1 MNKLKEVLK
10 EDKKYLTTFTVG
22 GYPNIE
28 KSKEIILNLYKSG
41 SDIIEVGL
49 PYKEALADGE
59 VIKKAY
65 DYVLKNNIK
74 INDVFNMIKSLEKFN
89 IPIVIMS
96 YYNLIYCY
104 GIDLFVEKLKEIG
117 VDGLIVPDLPL
128 EESLVLKEKLKKED
142 ICYIPLVTRTSKSRI
157 KNIVDKD
164 SGFIYAV
171 SVNGT
176 TGENENIPFKIEDYI
191 KEIRSFTDNK
201 IFLGFGISTIYD
213 VLNIKD
219 YVDGII
225 IGSKILKIIKEK
237 GDYEDFIRGIK
248 KVIK

>member
-59 VIKKAY
+59 VIKEAY
-65 DYVLKNNIK
+65 DYVLQNNIK
-74 INDVFNMIKSLEKFN
+74 IDDIFNMIKSLKEFN

-104 GIDLFVEKLKEIG
+104 GIDLFVEKLKESG

-128 EESLVLKEKLKKED
+128 EESLIIKEKLEKED
-142 ICYIPLVTRTSKSRI
+142 ICYIPLVTRTSKERI
-157 KNIVDKD
+157 KNIVDIE

-176 TGENENIPFKIEDYI
+176 TGGHFNISFEIENYI
-191 KEIRSFTDNK
+191 YQIRKFTNKK
-201 IFLGFGISTIYD
+201 IFLGFGISNIYD

-219 YVDGII
+219 NVDGVI
-225 IGSKILKIIKEK
+225 IGSKILKIIRDK
-237 GDYEDFIRGIK
+237 GDYKEFINEIK
-248 KVIK
+248 KVLN